1 MELQKSL
8 EDKLREAAC
17 YGDEESI
24 RLLLSKGVNIN
35 TQHDINGWTPLH
47 WAAKRGHAPVVK
59 YLLSQGAETYRT
71 SNKGETPAAVA
82 MNEEIRSLLGG
93 DKNNSDNKPTL
104 AITPGYIAYPPLAY
118 QVDTKDIME
127 NCNVGNQKTPLN
139 TCEINHFRSA
149 LSDKCDATL
158 SSELVLKVR
167 VAYLDDLDF
176 IEIDLPVSNLTFKQL
191 VDVCCRELGISSEM
205 ILKIRKLPNTIIRKD
220 KDVQRLQNFQEIEI
234 VLEGKNPCAP
244 GDKTSNFKY
253 PEFVVEKHNPSALT
267 GAQTQSPNTNFMER
281 SRYCM
286 NGRILY

>member
-82 MNEEIRSLLGG
+82 MNEEIRSLLG
-93 DKNNSDNKPTL
+93 
-104 AITPGYIAYPPLAY
+104 
-118 QVDTKDIME
+118 
-127 NCNVGNQKTPLN
+127 
-139 TCEINHFRSA
+139 
-149 LSDKCDATL
+149 ATL

>member
-1 MELQKSL
+1 MEHQKSL

-35 TQHDINGWTPLH
+35 TQQDINGWTPLH
-47 WAAKRGHAPVVK
+47 WAAKRGHATVVK
-59 YLLSQGAETYRT
+59 YLLSQGAEASQT

-82 MNEEIRSLLGG
+82 LNEEIRNLLGG
-93 DKNNSDNKPTL
+93 YL
-104 AITPGYIAYPPLAY
+104 AYPPLAY
-118 QVDTKDIME
+118 QVDTKDIE
-127 NCNVGNQKTPLN
+127 NCSIGNQRNPLN
-139 TCEINHFRSA
+139 MCEVNHFRSA
-149 LSDKCDATL
+149 LSNKYDATV
-158 SSELVLKVR
+158 SPELVLKVR
-167 VAYLDDLDF
+167 VAHLDDSDF
-176 IEIDLPVSNLTFKQL
+176 IEIDLPGSNLTFKHL
-191 VDVCCRELGISSEM
+191 VDVCCCELGIDSET

-234 VLEGKNPCAP
+234 ILEGKDLLGSCTH
-244 GDKTSNFKY
+244 GDKTSNYKY
-253 PEFVVEKHNPSALT
+253 PEIFAEKHSPSALT